1 MVTLDPMVAATAEVD
16 RVDAALRDL
25 ADREAALIVRRTEL
39 QARREVVRRDL
50 GAAVVDGGDTPNG
63 VATLRDLDIEA
74 EGVAEGLQ
82 VLARRRVDLQR
93 DHLLATTDI
102 ARVRAQAAVDEIDAT
117 LPGLWSAIED
127 AAERLRL
134 ILSALTH
141 EVGDDAARRA
151 WFEARDHAADLDP
164 WPAPRGLVPP
174 GLTSNFIATVETAMQ
189 ARRQREAE
197 RVEAAPNVPTR
208 VLSRVRAALAGV
220 TS

>member
-25 ADREAALIVRRTEL
+25 ADREAALIGRRTEL

-141 EVGDDAARRA
+141 EVGDDIARRA
-151 WFEARDHAADLDP
+151 WFEARDHAPDLDP

-220 TS
+220 AS

>member
-1 MVTLDPMVAATAEVD
+1 MVTPDPMVAATAEVD

-93 DHLLATTDI
+93 DHLLATTDV
-102 ARVRAQAAVDEIDAT
+102 ARVRAQAAVDEVDAT

-151 WFEARDHAADLDP
+151 WFEARHHAADLDP

-174 GLTSNFIATVETAMQ
+174 GLTSNFIATVETALQ
-189 ARRQREAE
+189 ARRQRDLE

>member
-1 MVTLDPMVAATAEVD
+1 
-16 RVDAALRDL
+16 
-25 ADREAALIVRRTEL
+25 VRRTEL

-141 EVGDDAARRA
+141 EVGDDIARRA
-151 WFEARDHAADLDP
+151 WFEARSGAARVDVQLHRNRRDGDAGAP
-164 WPAPRGLVPP
+164 PARG
-174 GLTSNFIATVETAMQ
+174 
-189 ARRQREAE
+189 
-197 RVEAAPNVPTR
+197 
-208 VLSRVRAALAGV
+208 
-220 TS
+220 

>member
-141 EVGDDAARRA
+141 EVGDDIARRA
-151 WFEARDHAADLDP
+151 WFEARDHAPDLDP

-220 TS
+220 AS